1 MTYAEYENMI
11 NRIVTEPETAP
22 VGAQALLDQLK
33 TDLESMDAALAGI
46 AERDEKIR
54 ALQDTNIK
62 LFMSQTGS
70 TEEPEEEEPE
80 DLDFE
85 ALVKSKMGD
94 AK

>member
-11 NRIVTEPETAP
+11 NRIVSEPETAP

-33 TDLESMDAALAGI
+33 TDLEAMDAAKAGI
-46 AERDEKIR
+46 SERDEKIR

-62 LFMSQTGS
+62 LFMSQTGA
-70 TEEPEEEEPE
+70 TEELEEEEPE

>member
-11 NRIVTEPETAP
+11 NRIVSEPETAP

-33 TDLESMDAALAGI
+33 TDLESLDAAVAGI

-62 LFMSQTGS
+62 LFMSQTGA
-70 TEEPEEEEPE
+70 TEEPEDEDPE
-80 DLDFE
+80 YRDFE
-85 ALVKSKMGD
+85 ALVKSKMGEC
-94 AK
+94 

>member
-33 TDLESMDAALAGI
+33 TDLESLDAAVAGI

-62 LFMSQTGS
+62 LFMSQTGT

>member
-11 NRIVTEPETAP
+11 NRIVSEPETAP

-33 TDLESMDAALAGI
+33 TDLEAMDAAIAGI

-62 LFMSQTGS
+62 LFMSQTGA

-85 ALVKSKMGD
+85 ALVKSKMEE

>member
-11 NRIVTEPETAP
+11 NRIVTEPETA
-22 VGAQALLDQLK
+22 LLDQLK
-33 TDLESMDAALAGI
+33 TDLVSLDAAVAGI

-54 ALQDTNIK
+54 ALQDTYIK
-62 LFMSQTGS
+62 MFMSQTGA

-85 ALVKSKMGD
+85 ALVKSKMED
-94 AK
+94 SK